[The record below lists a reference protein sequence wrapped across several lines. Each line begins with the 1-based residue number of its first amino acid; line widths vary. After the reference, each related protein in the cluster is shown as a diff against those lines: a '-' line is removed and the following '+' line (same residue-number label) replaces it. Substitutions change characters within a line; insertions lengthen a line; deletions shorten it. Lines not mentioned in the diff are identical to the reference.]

1 MEQTDIEQN
10 LKEIKEASIEQ
21 DSHFLTEIKELV
33 RQHIDNPDFSVDDLC
48 NLMGMS
54 RTSLYNKMKSFTTQS
69 PSDIIRE
76 TRMKRAA
83 EMLLTNKYTIMEV
96 SDLMGFSEPKYFRE
110 VFKKHFGITPSEYI
124 KKEIGS

>member
-1 MEQTDIEQN
+1 M
-10 LKEIKEASIEQ
+10 
-21 DSHFLTEIKELV
+21 
-33 RQHIDNPDFSVDDLC
+33 DDLC
-48 NLMGMS
+48 SLMGMS